1 MAYAINNYNGTP
13 VASVVDGTVN
23 NILDIALIGKNY
35 AGYGESLNENFV
47 WLLQNFAGLQAPKKP
62 VAGELWFDTTTA
74 NLKINVYDGAAW
86 KPLAINSIGESA
98 PTVHTLGDLWYDT
111 VNNQLNVFDGTAY
124 TRIGPES
131 VLGFG
136 ATKMTSIGL
145 QDTANPPAT
154 HAVQLA
160 YSNSNVVYIVNSG
173 AQFTPADAGIVSNF
187 PTIYNGITLSTN
199 VKLHGTSTNAD
210 NLGNNPSSYYAPLRD
225 TVFPTLTTFP
235 DAGIAVGSALNILN
249 IASVPTVQSVGN
261 KLVLK
266 TSTGSVSITG
276 ADILPSTTSTSNIGS
291 LTSQF
296 QNIYAGRF
304 IGTSQQADA
313 LKVGSQYVIATVANS
328 ANSIVARDS
337 SGGTSVSNL
346 SAAVI
351 SSANINST
359 GNIVANNMTA
369 QNFFGHAT
377 SADTANYANNA
388 GTAQLAN
395 VANLVEWINV
405 ANKPLN
411 FVYNDNGL
419 YNINITGNTVSLD
432 GTVMINTNSAAK
444 QIGFSAAR
452 IVGNLIGSVSADDN
466 TLIINTLTKQV
477 GYNGANIVGNLT
489 GNSAGTHTGPVVGNV
504 TGDITGSVY
513 AQNGRVFLSNGTAS
527 NPSIAFY
534 NDGAIDTGFYWGG
547 DGYINISNNGQ
558 YSGQFRPGG
567 GLILTGS
574 VTAPTFTGNL
584 AGNITGDVL
593 ATDSTRVWNSSSKQL
608 GYVGANIVGS
618 LTGPVTG
625 NLTGNV
631 TGNLTGNVTG
641 NSAGTHTGPV
651 VGNVTGNVT
660 GNLAGN
666 VTGNLAGNV
675 TGNSAGTHT
684 GPVVGNVTGNLTGAV
699 TGNVT
704 GNLTGSIFAQGGRIF
719 LGDGSASSPSIAF
732 GSDGAQDTGFYWGGD
747 GFTNIASNGQYSGQF
762 KPGGALTMIGTVTAP
777 TFSGSL
783 SGPSTGQ
790 HTGNVTGNVTG
801 SLFGNADTATVINSL
816 GDVTAEA
823 NGTAEPANKL
833 TLRSVY
839 NNGYPA
845 PYGNVITVG
854 GAGGGELLVG
864 WSGTTGSHA
873 DNYVRSRRDTGNTWS
888 PWAKILTDKNFGD
901 TLAVVASTGSYN
913 DLFNKPS
920 IPTPVNVTNL
930 NANLRKLVQT
940 ITGTVDLYMSQGV
953 GGAGSAV
960 GGVQVTGDGAINS
973 WYSYMENNIVKTVA
987 GSSGNS
993 YCYLY
998 VDLATLMGLSGNPS
1012 DLNWKGNYDF
1022 NIAPSLTRVQDFRN
1036 VWYGMGVGTW
1046 GVTVAPYT
1054 INNQSGDYGK
1064 FTISVTVQD
1073 SGHYYH
1079 GSNVQAGWIAVG
1091 VRGTNVYNP

>member
-62 VAGELWFDTTTA
+62 VAGELWFDAATA
-74 NLKINVYDGAAW
+74 NLKINVYDGAVW
-86 KPLAINSIGESA
+86 KTLAINNIGESA

-136 ATKMTSIGL
+136 PTKMTSIGL
-145 QDTANPPAT
+145 QDTAIPSAT

-160 YSNSNVVYIVNSG
+160 YSNSNIVYIVNSG
-173 AQFTPADAGIVSNF
+173 AEFTPADVGIVSDF
-187 PTIYNGITLSTN
+187 PTIYNGITLSAG
-199 VKLHGTSTNAD
+199 VKLHGTSTNTD
-210 NLGNNPSSYYAPLRD
+210 NLGNNPASYYAPLRD

-235 DAGIAVGSALNILN
+235 DEGIAVGSALNILN
-249 IASVPTVQSVGN
+249 ISSVPTVQSVGN

-276 ADILPSTTSTSNIGS
+276 ADILPSATATSNIGS

-313 LKVGSQYVIATVANS
+313 LKVGSQYVVATVTSS

-337 SGGTSVSNL
+337 SGGTAVVNL
-346 SAAVI
+346 SASVI
-351 SSANINST
+351 SSGNINST
-359 GNIVANNMTA
+359 GNIVASNMTA

-377 SADTANYANNA
+377 SSDTANYANNA

-395 VANLVEWINV
+395 VANLVEWTNV

-411 FVYNDNGL
+411 FVFNDNGL

-444 QIGFSAAR
+444 QIGFSTAR

-477 GYNGANIVGNLT
+477 GYNGANLVGNLT

-504 TGDITGSVY
+504 RGSLIGDVLATDSTRIWNSSAKQLGYV
-513 AQNGRVFLSNGTAS
+513 
-527 NPSIAFY
+527 
-534 NDGAIDTGFYWGG
+534 GA
-547 DGYINISNNGQ
+547 NIVGN
-558 YSGQFRPGG
+558 
-567 GLILTGS
+567 LTGP
-574 VTAPTFTGNL
+574 VTGNVTGNL
-584 AGNITGDVL
+584 TGNVIGNVTGNITGDVL
-593 ATDSTRVWNSSSKQL
+593 ATDSTRIWNSSAKQLGYVGANIVGSLTGPVTGNVTGDILATDSTRIWNSSAKQL

-625 NLTGNV
+625 NLTGNSSGTH
-631 TGNLTGNVTG
+631 TGPVVGNVTG
-641 NSAGTHTGPV
+641 DLTGNSSGTHTGPV

-660 GNLAGN
+660 G
-666 VTGNLAGNV
+666 
-675 TGNSAGTHT
+675 
-684 GPVVGNVTGNLTGAV
+684 AV

-704 GNLTGSIFAQGGRIF
+704 GNLTGNVYAQGGRIF

-747 GFTNIASNGQYSGQF
+747 GFTNIANNGQYSGQF

-801 SLFGNADTATVINSL
+801 NLFGNADTATVINSL
-816 GDVTAEA
+816 GNVTAEA

-839 NNGYPA
+839 NNGYPV

-864 WSGTTGSHA
+864 WSGTTGAHA

-930 NANLRKLVQT
+930 NANLRKIVQT

-953 GGAGSAV
+953 GGNGSAV
-960 GGVQVTGDGAINS
+960 GGVGVYGDGAINS
-973 WYSYMENNIVKTVA
+973 WYSYMENNIVKTIA

-998 VDLATLMGLSGNPS
+998 VDLATLMGLSNNPS

>member
-13 VASVVDGTVN
+13 VASVVDGTVS

-47 WLLQNFAGLQAPKKP
+47 WLLQNFAGLQPPKKP
-62 VAGELWFDTTTA
+62 VAGELWFDATTTE
-74 NLKINVYDGAAW
+74 LKINVYDGAAW
-86 KPLAINSIGESA
+86 KTLAINNISDSA
-98 PTVHTLGDLWYDT
+98 PTIHTLGDLWYDT

-131 VLGFG
+131 VFGFG
-136 ATKMTSIGL
+136 PTKMSSTGL
-145 QDTANPPAT
+145 QDTANPPTT

-160 YSNSNVVYIVNSG
+160 YANGNIVYIVNSG
-173 AQFTPADAGIVSNF
+173 AEFIPADVGIVADF
-187 PTIYNGITLSTN
+187 PTIYNGITLSSD
-199 VKLHGTSTNAD
+199 VKLYGTSTNTD
-210 NLGNNPSSYYAPLRD
+210 NLGNNPPSYYAPLRD

-235 DAGIAVGSALNILN
+235 DAGIAIGSELNILN
-249 IASVPTVQSVGN
+249 ISSVPTLSSYGN

-276 ADILPSTTSTSNIGS
+276 ADILPTVTATSNIGS
-291 LTSQF
+291 LTAQF

-313 LKVGSQYVIATVANS
+313 LKVGSQYLIATTTNS

-337 SGGTSVSNL
+337 SGGTAVTNL
-346 SAAVI
+346 TASII
-351 SSANINST
+351 SSGNINST
-359 GNIVANNMTA
+359 GSIVVTNNVTA

-395 VANLVEWINV
+395 VANLVEWPNV

-432 GTVMINTNSAAK
+432 GTVMIDTNASAK
-444 QIGFSAAR
+444 QIGYTNAR
-452 IVGNLIGSVSADDN
+452 IVGNLIGSVSSNDN
-466 TLIINTLTKQV
+466 TLIINTITKQV
-477 GYNGANIVGNLT
+477 GYNGANLVGNLTGNSAGTHTGPVVGNVLGNLTGDVLAADLTRIWNASSKQLGYAGANIIGNLT

-504 TGDITGSVY
+504 TGNV
-513 AQNGRVFLSNGTAS
+513 
-527 NPSIAFY
+527 
-534 NDGAIDTGFYWGG
+534 
-547 DGYINISNNGQ
+547 
-558 YSGQFRPGG
+558 
-567 GLILTGS
+567 
-574 VTAPTFTGNL
+574 TGNL
-584 AGNITGDVL
+584 TGDVL
-593 ATDSTRVWNSSSKQL
+593 STDATRIWNSSSKQLGYIGANIVGSLTGPVTGNLTGDVLSTDATRIWNSSSKQL

-625 NLTGNV
+625 NVTGNLTGNVTGNV

-641 NSAGTHTGPV
+641 NITGNSTGTHTGPV

-660 GNLAGN
+660 GNL
-666 VTGNLAGNV
+666 
-675 TGNSAGTHT
+675 
-684 GPVVGNVTGNLTGAV
+684 

-704 GNLTGSIFAQGGRIF
+704 GNIYAQGGRIF
-719 LGDGSASSPSIAF
+719 LADGSSTNPSIAF

-747 GFTNIASNGQYSGQF
+747 GYINVASNGQYAGQF
-762 KPGGALTMIGTVTAP
+762 RPGGALSMPGTITAP

-783 SGPSTGQ
+783 SGNSAGT
-790 HTGNVTGNVTG
+790 HTGPVTGNVTG
-801 SLFGNADTATVINSL
+801 SLFGNADTATVLNSL
-816 GDVTAEA
+816 GNVTAEA
-823 NGTAEPANKL
+823 DGTGEPANKL

-864 WSGTTGSHA
+864 WSGVTGSHA

-930 NANLRKLVQT
+930 NANLRKIVQT
-940 ITGTVDLYMSQGV
+940 VTGTIDLYMSQGV
-953 GGAGSAV
+953 GGNGS
-960 GGVQVTGDGAINS
+960 GVQGTAVTGDAAINS
-973 WYSYMENNIVKTVA
+973 WYTYMDYNIVKTVA

-993 YCYLY
+993 YCRLL
-998 VDLATLMGLSGNPS
+998 VDVATFMGLSNDPTN
-1012 DLNWKGNYDF
+1012 LNWKGNYDF
-1022 NIAPSLTRVQDFRN
+1022 NIAPSLTRIQDFRN

-1046 GVTVAPYT
+1046 GVTVLPTAT
-1054 INNQSGDYGK
+1054 DRQNSEYGK

-1091 VRGTNVYNP
+1091 VRGNNVYNP

>member
-62 VAGELWFDTTTA
+62 VAGELWFDAATA
-74 NLKINVYDGAAW
+74 NLKINVYDGAVW
-86 KPLAINSIGESA
+86 KTLAINNIGESA

-136 ATKMTSIGL
+136 PTKMTSIGL
-145 QDTANPPAT
+145 QDTAIPSAT

-160 YSNSNVVYIVNSG
+160 YSNSNIVYIVNSG
-173 AQFTPADAGIVSNF
+173 AEFTPADVGIVSDF
-187 PTIYNGITLSTN
+187 PTIYNGITLSAG
-199 VKLHGTSTNAD
+199 VKLHGTSTNTD
-210 NLGNNPSSYYAPLRD
+210 NLGNNPASYYAPLRD

-235 DAGIAVGSALNILN
+235 DEGIAVGSALNILN
-249 IASVPTVQSVGN
+249 ISSVPTVQSVGN

-276 ADILPSTTSTSNIGS
+276 ADILPSATATSNIGS

-313 LKVGSQYVIATVANS
+313 LKVGSQYVVATVTSS

-337 SGGTSVSNL
+337 SGGTAVVNL
-346 SAAVI
+346 SASVI
-351 SSANINST
+351 SSGNINST
-359 GNIVANNMTA
+359 GNIVASNMTA

-377 SADTANYANNA
+377 SSDTANYANNA

-395 VANLVEWINV
+395 VANLVEWTNV

-411 FVYNDNGL
+411 FVFNDNGL

-444 QIGFSAAR
+444 QIGFSTAR

-477 GYNGANIVGNLT
+477 GYNGANLVGNLT

-504 TGDITGSVY
+504 RGS
-513 AQNGRVFLSNGTAS
+513 
-527 NPSIAFY
+527 
-534 NDGAIDTGFYWGG
+534 
-547 DGYINISNNGQ
+547 
-558 YSGQFRPGG
+558 
-567 GLILTGS
+567 LI
-574 VTAPTFTGNL
+574 
-584 AGNITGDVL
+584 GDVL
-593 ATDSTRVWNSSSKQL
+593 ATDSTRIWNSSAKQL

-625 NLTGNV
+625 NLTGNSSGTH
-631 TGNLTGNVTG
+631 TGPVVGNVTG
-641 NSAGTHTGPV
+641 DLTGNSSGTHTGPV

-660 GNLAGN
+660 G
-666 VTGNLAGNV
+666 
-675 TGNSAGTHT
+675 
-684 GPVVGNVTGNLTGAV
+684 AV

-704 GNLTGSIFAQGGRIF
+704 GNLTGNVYAQGGRIF

-747 GFTNIASNGQYSGQF
+747 GFTNIANNGQYSGQF

-801 SLFGNADTATVINSL
+801 NLFGNADTATVINSL
-816 GDVTAEA
+816 GNVTAEA

-839 NNGYPA
+839 NNGYPV

-864 WSGTTGSHA
+864 WSGTTGAHA

-901 TLAVVASTGSYN
+901 TLAVVASTGSYT

-930 NANLRKLVQT
+930 NANLRKIVQT

-953 GGAGSAV
+953 GGNGSAV
-960 GGVQVTGDGAINS
+960 GGVGVYGDGAINS
-973 WYSYMENNIVKTVA
+973 WYSYMENNIVKTIA

-998 VDLATLMGLSGNPS
+998 VDLATLMGLSNNPS